1 MQSKDEATSGK
12 LDSSSG
18 EFKSG
23 VKISGLKLSIQSGEG
38 LAIGGSRAIGGEN
51 LGLEGG
57 READCLGGDGKGD
70 EGGVGEGG
78 GLTGG
83 GGDGDKVG
91 TLGGGGDTG
100 EAKLGVGAGGEKG
113 DCSSSISTSGT
124 LE

>member
-1 MQSKDEATSGK
+1 MFIRYAIKRRSEVQ
-12 LDSSSG
+12 
-18 EFKSG
+18 SG

-100 EAKLGVGAGGEKG
+100 EAKLGVGAGGKKG